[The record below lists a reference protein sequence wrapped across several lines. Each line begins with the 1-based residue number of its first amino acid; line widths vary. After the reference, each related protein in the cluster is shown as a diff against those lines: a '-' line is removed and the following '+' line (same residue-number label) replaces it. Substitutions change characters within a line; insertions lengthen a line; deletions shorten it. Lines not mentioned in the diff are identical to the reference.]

1 MAYNNDFNAQV
12 QDAIRRSL
20 DMYSRSPTT
29 KRPSSQAPS
38 PPKPNA
44 IEPLQALPPKQPV
57 TQQQSAPQPSPP
69 QPSPPQH
76 KVNFQRNKSS
86 SPRRPVSEPS
96 RRFSPPSNTNFVKR
110 NVPHAPP
117 QRAAASPKG
126 KSDDKEH
133 HTKSQF
139 PQKRTISPTSTI
151 FSHPLGL
158 IKFFQSLGLI
168 RTPF

>member
-29 KRPSSQAPS
+29 KRPSSQVPS

-57 TQQQSAPQPSPP
+57 TQQQSTPQHSPP
-69 QPSPPQH
+69 QP
-76 KVNFQRNKSS
+76 KINFQRNKSS
-86 SPRRPVSEPS
+86 YPRRPASEPS
-96 RRFSPPSNTNFVKR
+96 RHFSPQSNTNFIKR

-117 QRAAASPKG
+117 RHAAASPKG

-139 PQKRTISPTSTI
+139 PKKRTISPTSTI